1 MKLGGLQKMTLLDFP
16 GRVACTVFTVGCNFR
31 CPFCHNSS
39 LVVSPAVPE
48 LSQDDFFAFLR
59 KRQGLLDGVAI
70 TGGEP
75 LLHADM
81 PEFIEKIRALGY
93 AVKLD
98 TNGAFPDR
106 LAEILKAGLVDYVAM
121 DVKNCREK
129 YELTAGVAGILP
141 AVERSVELLRE
152 WGADC
157 RGRAP
162 ERPASADPLRAGEP
176 PFEFRTTLVDEL
188 HEPEDFAA
196 IGQWL
201 KGVERYFIQGFVDS
215 GDILAGGDSFHAASP
230 EKAKAC
236 LEAVRPYIPNAK
248 LRGVEA

>member
-1 MKLGGLQKMTLLDFP
+1 MRLGGLQKMTLLDFP

-39 LVVSPAVPE
+39 LVLSPAVSE
-48 LSQDDFFAFLR
+48 LSQDDFFAFLK

-75 LLHADM
+75 LLHPDM
-81 PEFIEKIRALGY
+81 PAFLEQIRALGY

-106 LAEILKAGLVDYVAM
+106 LQAVLEAGLADYVAM
-121 DVKNCREK
+121 DVKNSREK
-129 YELTAGVAGILP
+129 YEQTAGVAGILP
-141 AVERSVELLRE
+141 AVERSVAL
-152 WGADC
+152 
-157 RGRAP
+157 
-162 ERPASADPLRAGEP
+162 LRAGKVP
-176 PFEFRTTLVDEL
+176 YEFRTTLVDEL
-188 HEPEDFAA
+188 HEPADFAA
-196 IGQWL
+196 IGAWIA
-201 KGVERYFIQGFVDS
+201 GTERYFIQGFVDS
-215 GDILAGGDSFHAASP
+215 GDILGGGERFHAASP

-236 LEAVRPYIPNAK
+236 LEAVKPFVPEAQ

>member
-1 MKLGGLQKMTLLDFP
+1 MRLGGLQKMTLLDFP

-39 LVVSPAVPE
+39 LVVFPAIPE

-81 PEFIEKIRALGY
+81 PELLEKIRALGY

-98 TNGAFPDR
+98 TNGAFPER
-106 LAEILKAGLVDYVAM
+106 LKTILDAGLADYVAM
-121 DVKNCREK
+121 DVKNSKEK
-129 YELTAGVAGILP
+129 YERSAGVAGVLP
-141 AVERSVELLRE
+141 AVERSVELLM
-152 WGADC
+152 GDTT
-157 RGRAP
+157 
-162 ERPASADPLRAGEP
+162 

-196 IGQWL
+196 IGRWIA
-201 KGVERYFIQGFVDS
+201 GAERYFIQGFVDS

-236 LEAVRPYIPNAK
+236 LEAVKPWVPGAK
-248 LRGVEA
+248 LRGVE